1 MRHSHVYVVASGFG
15 LRVVP
20 IAPPFQF
27 ALGPLPSQLDTLRT
41 VDGKELFARLTPDA
55 GGYKSQISEGTSMLS
70 DVLDVVEG
78 PQLQAWWLET
88 SAYRVPLPRAWRAI
102 AGDDPSQP
110 SIFDLVGPG
119 DSLMFV
125 QTPRNPPDPDRL
137 CGPGQRIRARGSD
150 ARSAWVELR
159 YSLEGRDWAQRHDV
173 LRLGGLTCALTV
185 QSPESCFE
193 AIAPTH
199 QSVLNSI
206 APSTHD
212 S

>member
-1 MRHSHVYVVASGFG
+1 
-15 LRVVP
+15 
-20 IAPPFQF
+20 
-27 ALGPLPSQLDTLRT
+27 
-41 VDGKELFARLTPDA
+41 VDGKEFFARLTPDE
-55 GGYKSQISEGTSMLS
+55 GGYTSEISAGTSTLA
-70 DVLDVVEG
+70 DVLVVVEG
-78 PQLQAWWLET
+78 PHLEAWWLET
-88 SAYRVPLPRAWRAI
+88 TAYRVPLPGGWRAI

-125 QTPRNPPDPDRL
+125 QTPRNPPDPERL
-137 CGPGQRIRARGSD
+137 CGPGQRIRASGSD

-159 YSLEGRDWAQRHDV
+159 YSLEGRNWAQRHDIV
-173 LRLGGLTCALTV
+173 RLGRLTCALTV

-193 AIAPTH
+193 AIASTH
-199 QSVLNSI
+199 QSVLESL